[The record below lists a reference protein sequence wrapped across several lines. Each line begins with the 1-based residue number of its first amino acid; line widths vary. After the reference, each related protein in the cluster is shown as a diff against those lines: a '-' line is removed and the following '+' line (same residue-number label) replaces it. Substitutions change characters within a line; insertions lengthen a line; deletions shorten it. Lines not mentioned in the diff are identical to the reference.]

1 MSIYQHIDRLVAYAL
16 AHQLIEEQDKIWAVN
31 QLLAILQLTD
41 YQPSGKVKTPQ
52 SAVEALTPIC
62 DWAATQGLIQPDTT
76 TQRDLFD
83 TKLMN
88 IFAAR
93 PSEVNAEFAV
103 LYQTQGPQAAT
114 DKFYHDARALNYIRT
129 DRVAKNVVW
138 QFPCEYGDLDI
149 TINMSKPE
157 KDPKDIAAALQVQKS
172 GYPQCL
178 LCKENEGYGGN
189 AAHPARQN
197 LRLIELDLLKD
208 GKKWYLQYS
217 PYVYYN
223 EHSILLS
230 GQHEPMKIGPKTF
243 ARLLAF
249 VDILPHYFIGSN
261 ADLPIVGGSIL
272 THDHFQAGRYAFA
285 MEKAPIET
293 KFKLKKFPKVKAG
306 IVRWPMSVI
315 RLNGTQKDLAAAA
328 AHILQKWRKYS
339 DPQADIAAFT
349 QDTPHNTI
357 TPIARRRGK
366 AFELDLVLRNNRTDE
381 NFPQGIFHP
390 HPEIHHIKRENIG
403 LIEVMGLAVL
413 PARLTAEMK
422 ALEPLLIAKNIKAV
436 YKNEILQKHAPWAE
450 MLLQKYHFTAKNTAK
465 ILKKEIGLSFA
476 TALEHA
482 GVFKR
487 TEEGQ
492 EAFSR
497 FIAKL

>member
-16 AHQLIEEQDKIWAVN
+16 AHQLIEAQDKIWAVN

-41 YQPSGKVKTPQ
+41 YTPSGKVKTPK
-52 SAVEALTPIC
+52 SAAEALTPIC
-62 DWAATQGLIQPDTT
+62 DWAAAQGLINPDTI

-88 IFAAR
+88 VFTAR

-114 DKFYHDARALNYIRT
+114 DKFYHDARALNFIRT

-138 QFPCEYGDLDI
+138 KSPCEYGDLDI

-208 GKKWYLQYS
+208 GQKWYLQYS

-230 GQHEPMKIGPKTF
+230 GRHEPMKISKKTF
-243 ARLLAF
+243 ERLLAF

-272 THDHFQAGRYAFA
+272 THDHFQAGRYSFA
-285 MEKAPIET
+285 MEKAPAET
-293 KFKLKKFPKVKAG
+293 KFKIKKFPKVKAAV
-306 IVRWPMSVI
+306 VRWPMSVI

-328 AHILQKWRKYS
+328 DYVLKKWRNYS
-339 DPQADIAAFT
+339 DPQAGIVAFT
-349 QDTPHNTI
+349 KSTPHNTI

-366 AFELDLVLRNNRTDE
+366 TFELDLVLRNNRTDAT
-381 NFPQGIFHP
+381 FPQGIFHP

-422 ALEPLLIAKNIKAV
+422 ALAPLLIAKNVKAI
-436 YKNEILQKHAPWAE
+436 YKDEMLQKHAPWAE
-450 MLLQKYHFTAKNTAK
+450 MLLQKYRFTAKNTTA
-465 ILKKEIGLSFA
+465 ILKKEIGLAFA

-482 GVFKR
+482 GVYKR
-487 TEEGQ
+487 TPEGK
-492 EAFSR
+492 EAFAR

>member
-1 MSIYQHIDRLVAYAL
+1 
-16 AHQLIEEQDKIWAVN
+16 
-31 QLLAILQLTD
+31 
-41 YQPSGKVKTPQ
+41 
-52 SAVEALTPIC
+52 
-62 DWAATQGLIQPDTT
+62 
-76 TQRDLFD
+76 LFD

-88 IFAAR
+88 VFAAR

-138 QFPCEYGDLDI
+138 KSPCEYGDLDI

-208 GKKWYLQYS
+208 GQKWYLQYS

-230 GQHEPMKIGPKTF
+230 GRHEPMKISKKTF
-243 ARLLAF
+243 ERLLAF
-249 VDILPHYFIGSN
+249 VNILPHYFIGSN

-272 THDHFQAGRYAFA
+272 THDHFQAGRYSFA
-285 MEKAPIET
+285 MEKAPAET
-293 KFKLKKFPKVKAG
+293 KFKIKKFPKVKAAV
-306 IVRWPMSVI
+306 VRWPMSVI

-328 AHILQKWRKYS
+328 DYVLKKWRNYS
-339 DPQADIAAFT
+339 DPQADIVAFT
-349 QDTPHNTI
+349 QATPHNTI

-366 AFELDLVLRNNRTDE
+366 TFELDLVLRNNRTDDT
-381 NFPQGIFHP
+381 FPQGIFHP

-422 ALEPLLIAKNIKAV
+422 ALAPLLIAKNVKAI
-436 YKNEILQKHAPWAE
+436 YKDEMLQKHAPWAE
-450 MLLQKYHFTAKNTAK
+450 MLLQKYRFTAKNTTA
-465 ILKKEIGLSFA
+465 ILKKEIGLAFA

-482 GVFKR
+482 GVYKR
-487 TEEGQ
+487 TPEGK
-492 EAFSR
+492 EAFAR
-497 FIAKL
+497 FITKL

>member
-1 MSIYQHIDRLVAYAL
+1 MSIYQHIDRLAAYAL
-16 AHQLIEEQDKIWAVN
+16 AHQLIEAQDKIWAVN

-41 YQPSGKVKTPQ
+41 YTPSGKVKTPK
-52 SAVEALTPIC
+52 SAAEALTPIC
-62 DWAATQGLIQPDTT
+62 DWAAAQGLINPDTI

-88 IFAAR
+88 VFAAR

-138 QFPCEYGDLDI
+138 KSPCEYGELDI

-208 GKKWYLQYS
+208 GQKWYLQYS

-230 GQHEPMKIGPKTF
+230 GRHEPMKISKKTF
-243 ARLLAF
+243 ERLLAF
-249 VDILPHYFIGSN
+249 VNILPHYFIGSN

-272 THDHFQAGRYAFA
+272 THDHFQAGRYSFA
-285 MEKAPIET
+285 MEKAPAET
-293 KFKLKKFPKVKAG
+293 KFKIKKFPKVKAAV
-306 IVRWPMSVI
+306 VRWPMSVI

-328 AHILQKWRKYS
+328 DYVLKKWRNYS
-339 DPQADIAAFT
+339 DPQAGIVAFT
-349 QDTPHNTI
+349 QATPHNTI

-366 AFELDLVLRNNRTDE
+366 TFELDLVLRNNRTDDT
-381 NFPQGIFHP
+381 FPQGIFHP

-422 ALEPLLIAKNIKAV
+422 ALASLLIAKNVKAI
-436 YKNEILQKHAPWAE
+436 YKDEMLQKHAPWAE
-450 MLLQKYHFTAKNTAK
+450 MLLQKYRFTAKNTTA
-465 ILKKEIGLSFA
+465 ILKKEIGLAFA

-482 GVFKR
+482 GVYKR
-487 TEEGQ
+487 TPEGK
-492 EAFSR
+492 EAFAR
-497 FIAKL
+497 FIKKL